1 VVLLLAFTF
10 FTVGIPVLIAVIQR
24 GTEKAYRFPV
34 VSIDATVRPDGDLI
48 LQERRTVEF
57 RNGPFTYAYFDV
69 NEPQAFV
76 REFRVT
82 ELTPSGEVPRESF
95 PSQIGGHFE
104 ATWFYPDANDE
115 RRTFVFRYRVAC
127 AVQVYAD
134 TAHLY
139 WQFIGTGW
147 AAPTDHAV
155 VTLHLPG
162 RAPEGTATLP
172 ASCDPEHEPMRSASD
187 ATPLGAGDV
196 RAWGHGPLN
205 GEVHVVDPQTVRFE
219 VHDVPAHRFVEG
231 SILFPRASVPSASA
245 SAEHAFDRIRTYEA
259 DLASQANAARR
270 EHRDERR
277 LLWILL
283 SVMPGAYVFLV
294 LLAKLR
300 DRVPGVPRV
309 VQEPPEEDP
318 VETAL
323 LWSAWRGHLNPMA
336 AYRTQL
342 LHLASSGAI
351 RIEAVGRVTDPE
363 DIVARRGDVPGD
375 ERDRRFVEMLFAD
388 RGETISLKKPARVK
402 HPKGLSPAAQYKAWW
417 DNAQARAG
425 DVLVRV
431 RKGDS
436 RLESV
441 TAFLV
446 AGLAAV
452 MALTASGQGWLRLAV
467 LAVGVLGMV
476 VALRLIPA
484 RLDPPTR
491 ERVAKLAAFRR
502 FLRRFSD
509 LPNAP
514 ALAIVIW
521 ERYLEFATALGVARE
536 VEKQVK
542 ALVPV
547 ESLPS
552 PFPGAPSDGAG
563 LSLWDTVD
571 ARAIVV
577 MLSSTTT
584 ASSSSSSGFGSFSSS
599 SGFGGG
605 FSGGGGGGGGGTGG
619 GFG

>member
-1 VVLLLAFTF
+1 MLALAFTF
-10 FTVGIPVLIAVIQR
+10 FTVGIPVLTAVLQR
-24 GTEKAYRFPV
+24 GAEKAYRFPEV
-34 VSIDATVRPDGDLI
+34 RIDATVRPDGDLV

-69 NEPQAFV
+69 NEPQSSI
-76 REFRVT
+76 RDFRVS
-82 ELTPSGEVPRESF
+82 ELTPAGEVPRESF
-95 PSQIGGHFE
+95 PSEIGGHFE
-104 ATWFYPDANDE
+104 ATWFYPDADDE
-115 RRTFVFRYRVAC
+115 QRTFVFRYRVVC

-134 TAHLY
+134 AAHLY

-162 RAPEGTATLP
+162 RAPEGAATRP
-172 ASCDPEHEPMRSASD
+172 GACDPEHEPSTSASD
-187 ATPLGAGDV
+187 ATPLDPGDI

-205 GEVHVVDPQTVRFE
+205 GDVRIVDPQTVRFE
-219 VHDVPAHRFVEG
+219 VRDVPPQQFVEG
-231 SILFPRASVPSASA
+231 SVLFPAASVPASSA
-245 SAEHAFDRIRTYEA
+245 SAEPAFDRIRTYET
-259 DLASQANAARR
+259 DLADQANAARR
-270 EHRDERR
+270 EHADERR
-277 LLWILL
+277 RLWILL
-283 SVMPGAYVFLV
+283 WGLPAASV
-294 LLAKLR
+294 LLMLLARLR
-300 DRVPGVPRV
+300 DRAPGVPRV
-309 VQEPPEEDP
+309 LQDPSEEDP
-318 VETAL
+318 VAAAL

-342 LHLASSGAI
+342 LHLASTGAI
-351 RIEAVGRVTDPE
+351 RIEAVGRVTDP
-363 DIVARRGDVPGD
+363 DDVIAHRGDVPGD
-375 ERDRRFVEMLFAD
+375 ERDRRFVEMLFAN

-402 HPKGLSPAAQYKAWW
+402 DPEGLSPAARYKAWL

-436 RLESV
+436 RIESV
-441 TAFLV
+441 GAFLV
-446 AGLAAV
+446 AALAAV
-452 MALTASGQGWLRLAV
+452 MAIPASGQGWLRWAV
-467 LAVGVLGMV
+467 LAIAVAGLLA
-476 VALRLIPA
+476 ALRVIPA
-484 RLDPPTR
+484 RVDAATR

-502 FLRRFSD
+502 YLRRFSD

-547 ESLPS
+547 ETLPS
-552 PFPGAPSDGAG
+552 PFPGAPTGAAG
-563 LSLWDTVD
+563 LSVWNTVD
-571 ARAIVV
+571 TRANVV

-584 ASSSSSSGFGSFSSS
+584 QSSSSSSGFGSFSSS

>member
-1 VVLLLAFTF
+1 
-10 FTVGIPVLIAVIQR
+10 VIQR
-24 GTEKAYRFPV
+24 NTEKAYRFPE
-34 VSIDATVRPDGDLI
+34 VSIDATVQPNGDLV
-48 LQERRTVEF
+48 LEERRSVEF

-69 NEPQAFV
+69 NEPMADV
-76 REFRVT
+76 RDFRVT
-82 ELTPSGEVPRESF
+82 EVTPGGEEPREAF
-95 PSQIGGHFE
+95 PTEIGGHFE
-104 ATWFYPDANDE
+104 ATWYYPDASDE
-115 RRTFVFRYRVAC
+115 TRTFVFRYRVAC

-155 VTLHLPG
+155 VTVHLPG
-162 RAPEGTATLP
+162 RASEGSADRP
-172 ASCDPEHEPMRSASD
+172 AGCDPEHKPK
-187 ATPLGAGDV
+187 TPPVDVVPLERGDV
-196 RAWGHGPLN
+196 RAWGHGPLQ
-205 GEVHVVDPQTVRFE
+205 GAVRIVDPQTVRLE
-219 VHDVPAHRFVEG
+219 VRDVPAHQFVEG
-231 SILFPRASVPSASA
+231 SILFPKDSVPVAFA
-245 SAEHAFDRIRTYEA
+245 TVEPAFDRIFQYES
-259 DLASQANAARR
+259 DLADQANAARR
-270 EHRDERR
+270 AHEDRRR
-277 LLWILL
+277 LLWIVLWGL
-283 SVMPGAYVFLV
+283 PAAFAALV
-294 LLAKLR
+294 LLAWLR
-300 DRVPGVPRV
+300 DRVRGVPRV
-309 VQEPPEEDP
+309 LEDPPEDDA
-318 VETAL
+318 VVAAL

-336 AYRTQL
+336 AYRVQL
-342 LHLASSGAI
+342 LHLAATGAI

-363 DIVARRGDVPGD
+363 DILARRGDVAGD
-375 ERDRRFVEMLFAD
+375 ERDARFVEMLFAN
-388 RGETISLKKPARVK
+388 RGESISLMKPE
-402 HPKGLSPAAQYKAWW
+402 PLKGSGSSGAGKYKAWW
-417 DNAQARAG
+417 KNAQARAG

-441 TAFLV
+441 GAFLV
-446 AGLAAV
+446 AGFGIVLAAIS
-452 MALTASGQGWLRLAV
+452 LGQGWLGWALIAV
-467 LAVGVLGMV
+467 ALVGLV

-484 RLDPPTR
+484 RVDAATR

-521 ERYLEFATALGVARE
+521 ERYLEFATALGVAHE

-552 PFPGAPSDGAG
+552 PFAGAPSGNAG
-563 LSLWDTVD
+563 LTLWTTMN
-571 ARAIVV
+571 AHANAV
-577 MLSSTTT
+577 MVSTTT
-584 ASSSSSSGFGSFSSS
+584 SAASSSSSGFGSFSSS